1 MNDESGHTDYHS
13 RDYPVREDMAHQ
25 VKVWQF
31 ERWGWYFL
39 ALVVL
44 LALLGLFSR
53 GPLSTRDVQG
63 DDGKVRV
70 QYEMFHRHGS
80 TNPMQISLSG
90 APNATVEL
98 ELTGALLDGF
108 NIETVQPQ
116 PLRAIS
122 AGHGMRMWVQ
132 TDAQGQANLYLTL
145 RGDGLGLFRSRVASP
160 GVMPV
165 NIDQF
170 IFP

>member
-70 QYEMFHRHGS
+70 QYERFHRHGS
-80 TNPMQISLSG
+80 TNPILHKRLRHARLIEADVMEAARSSQG
-90 APNATVEL
+90 
-98 ELTGALLDGF
+98 
-108 NIETVQPQ
+108 IETLEQIKF
-116 PLRAIS
+116 AILERNGKIS
-122 AGHGMRMWVQ
+122 VI
-132 TDAQGQANLYLTL
+132 AQEP
-145 RGDGLGLFRSRVASP
+145 S
-160 GVMPV
+160 
-165 NIDQF
+165 
-170 IFP
+170 